1 MEELFN
7 SYKAFTKRQVVIK
20 DKNIIKA
27 LNMIGHY
34 TKHIIVLD
42 IEFYSYMSLNMK
54 YRSNIEILDG
64 KKIRVVPFPKEIA
77 GIWFYKKDKYWIMK
91 GHFHFNTIPPH
102 EISSAMK
109 FGKMKMIHSKYS
121 TVSKDTN
128 NNIMKLEDIIFGDDN
143 YLLRYLN
150 PNELK
155 YEKKRQLA
163 RGSHRMFIN
172 NSGKYKKLLKKI
184 YKLYITDNLVTKRT
198 ISVPSLY
205 KILNTIIGFPNT
217 IITKE
222 DGDIRVM
229 QNYLQL
235 ISETNKIKYSRVEK
249 RISHYDIK
257 IFNGIFKEKFGS
269 AKLEDQFNGT
279 LTLSTYKKKV
289 QSFYKRELEHLSNVA
304 HNPLTDSVWAL
315 VIALTMTL
323 RCN

>member
-1 MEELFN
+1 
-7 SYKAFTKRQVVIK
+7 
-20 DKNIIKA
+20 
-27 LNMIGHY
+27 MIGHY
-34 TKHIIVLD
+34 TKNIIALD

-54 YRSNIEILDG
+54 YRSNIEILDE
-64 KKIRVVPFPKEIA
+64 KKIRIVQFPKEIA
-77 GIWFYKKDKYWIMK
+77 GIWFYKKDKMWLMK
-91 GHFHFNTIPPH
+91 GYFHFNTIPPH
-102 EISSAMK
+102 EVSSLMK

-121 TVSKDTN
+121 TVNKESN
-128 NNIMKLEDIIFGDDN
+128 NNITKLEKIIFGDDN

-155 YEKKRQLA
+155 YEKRKQLA

-172 NSGKYKKLLKKI
+172 NSGKFKNLFKKI
-184 YKLYITDNLVTKRT
+184 YNIYINDDLVRKRT

-205 KILNTIIGFPNT
+205 KILNIIMGMPNT

-222 DGDIRVM
+222 DGDIKVM

-235 ISETNKIKYSRVEK
+235 ISDTNKQKYPRVEK
-249 RISHYDIK
+249 RINHYDIK

-269 AKLEDQFNGT
+269 AKLEDEFNNI
-279 LTLSTYKKKV
+279 LEFSTFKKKV
-289 QSFYKRELEHLSNVA
+289 NKFYKNELESLISSA
-304 HNPLTDSVWAL
+304 HNPLTDSIWAL

>member
-1 MEELFN
+1 MEELFD
-7 SYKAFTKRQVVIK
+7 SYKAFTKKNIVIK
-20 DKNIIKA
+20 DKNIIRA
-27 LNMIGHY
+27 LNMISHY

-42 IEFYSYMSLNMK
+42 IEFYSYMSLNLK

-64 KKIRVVPFPKEIA
+64 NKIRIIPFPKEIA
-77 GIWFYKKDKYWIMK
+77 GIWFHKVKDSWNMK
-91 GHFHFNTIPPH
+91 GYFHFNTIPPH
-102 EISSAMK
+102 EVNNLMK

-121 TVSKDTN
+121 TVTDSTN
-128 NNIMKLEDIIFGDDN
+128 KKISDIEDIIFNDNN

-155 YEKKRQLA
+155 YEKRMQLA

-172 NSGKYKKLLKKI
+172 NSGKYKKLFKQI
-184 YKLYITDNLVTKRT
+184 YKLYINDKIVTRRT

-205 KILNTIIGFPNT
+205 KILKSIIGLPNT

-222 DGDIRVM
+222 DGDIRAM
-229 QNYLQL
+229 ENYIQL
-235 ISETNKIKYSRVEK
+235 ISETNKKKFPRVEK
-249 RISHYDIK
+249 RINHYDIK
-257 IFNGIFKEKFGS
+257 IFNGILKEKFGS
-269 AKLEDQFNGT
+269 AKLEDEFNGV
-279 LTLSTYKKKV
+279 LTLSTFKKKV
-289 QSFYKRELEHLSNVA
+289 EPFYKKELKSLSDVA

>member
-7 SYKAFTKRQVVIK
+7 SYKAFTKKNVVIK
-20 DKNIIKA
+20 EKSIIQA
-27 LNMIGHY
+27 LNMISHY
-34 TKHIIVLD
+34 TKHIIVID

-64 KKIRVVPFPKEIA
+64 NKIRIIPFPKEIA
-77 GIWFYKKDKYWIMK
+77 GIWFYKSEKHWIMK
-91 GHFHFNTIPPH
+91 GYFHLNTIPPH
-102 EISSAMK
+102 EVSSLMK

-121 TVSKDTN
+121 TISKNTN
-128 NNIMKLEDIIFGDDN
+128 EKIIDLENIIFNDDD

-155 YEKKRQLA
+155 YEKRRQLA
-163 RGSHRMFIN
+163 RSSHRMFIY

-184 YKLYITDNLVTKRT
+184 YKLYITDSLVKKRT

-205 KILNTIIGFPNT
+205 KILNTIIGLPNT

-222 DGDIRVM
+222 DGDIRAM

-235 ISETNKIKYSRVEK
+235 INETNNKRYPRVEK
-249 RISHYDIK
+249 RINHFDIK
-257 IFNGIFKEKFGS
+257 IFNGILKEKFGS
-269 AKLEDQFNGT
+269 AKLEDEFNGVM
-279 LTLSTYKKKV
+279 TLSTFKKKV
-289 QSFYKRELEHLSNVA
+289 EKFYKSQLKSLSDVA

-315 VIALTMTL
+315 VIGITMIL